1 MTNKQNSQK
10 YMGNANLKA
19 AGVTINFSE
28 KQIEEYVRCSQDPV
42 YFIKNYVKIISLD
55 KGTIP
60 FSLYDFQEDMIETV
74 HRNRFVIAKC
84 PRQSGKSTTITSYLL
99 HYILFNQSM
108 NVAILANKLT
118 TARELLGRLKMAY
131 EFLPLWLQQGVVE
144 WNKGSIVLENGS
156 RILASATSSSAIRGG
171 SFNCISGDSLITVR
185 ENGRAYTTSIG
196 ELYTNSSRN
205 LQNDI
210 YQYGDDRKQIQEVVF
225 FSNGKYQ
232 NSVDEKS
239 STIHCRK
246 ASYYSNVIGW
256 KKYERKS
263 HEINNTR
270 TFVGSSTSSEVFDW
284 CGKSQNVS
292 CLLSNGSWETGDCGE
307 NFSFCVEG
315 GNIKLFRSEEND
327 ANGNETYRRDK
338 EENQFGTQRKGKF
351 GSNKAKNIFRKY
363 RKTSWSKKTERVWRK
378 SFSFLDGKKEDKGT
392 FGQDQQ
398 ESRKDQKD
406 SRETS
411 WNETITRSKREDENS
426 GTSTNR
432 TPRWSLEQRKEG
444 FRRIERK
451 VSTGMGIEKGKI
463 EVLTPEGYKSFLGV
477 SKNFQKQTVK
487 LTFVNGIEIVC
498 TPDHKISTSVGF
510 ICASDLT
517 PKHLIDCIDGT
528 TTIANIEDHQVA
540 DVYDLLEVEDLHAF
554 YANGVFVKNC
564 ILLDEFAYVPQNV
577 SEEFFSSVYPTIT
590 SGQSTKVVMI
600 STPKGLNMFYKFWV
614 DANKK
619 EGEEGKNE
627 YVPIEVD
634 WRDVPGRDDNWKK
647 QTIAN
652 TSLDQF
658 TTEFECQFL
667 GSMRTLITPDRL
679 KTLAYSTPIF
689 SNAEGLKIYHKPI
702 PEHRYVIV
710 VDTSRGQGQDYHAFV
725 VVDITIFP
733 YQIAATFRNNE
744 LAPMLYPNAIYPVA
758 RQYNRSYILVEIN
771 DLGQQV
777 ADILH
782 KDMEYENLIHVQM
795 LGRKGQ
801 VVNGGF
807 GKSGS
812 SFMGV
817 RTSSAV
823 KRIGCSILKNLIEDN
838 KLIIEDY
845 AIVEELCS
853 FVAKGESYEAE
864 DGHHDDLAM
873 TLVLFAWL
881 TTQEYFKDLTGLDIR
896 KDLYEDQMK
905 NLEDEMTPFGFMDD
919 GLGET
924 HHIDDRGN
932 IWDIGDRKNRN
943 NQWG

>member
-156 RILASATSSSAIRGG
+156 KVLASATSSSAVRGG
-171 SFNCISGDSLITVR
+171 S
-185 ENGRAYTTSIG
+185 Y
-196 ELYTNSSRN
+196 
-205 LQNDI
+205 
-210 YQYGDDRKQIQEVVF
+210 
-225 FSNGKYQ
+225 
-232 NSVDEKS
+232 
-239 STIHCRK
+239 
-246 ASYYSNVIGW
+246 
-256 KKYERKS
+256 
-263 HEINNTR
+263 
-270 TFVGSSTSSEVFDW
+270 
-284 CGKSQNVS
+284 
-292 CLLSNGSWETGDCGE
+292 
-307 NFSFCVEG
+307 NF
-315 GNIKLFRSEEND
+315 L
-327 ANGNETYRRDK
+327 
-338 EENQFGTQRKGKF
+338 
-351 GSNKAKNIFRKY
+351 
-363 RKTSWSKKTERVWRK
+363 
-378 SFSFLDGKKEDKGT
+378 
-392 FGQDQQ
+392 
-398 ESRKDQKD
+398 
-406 SRETS
+406 
-411 WNETITRSKREDENS
+411 
-426 GTSTNR
+426 
-432 TPRWSLEQRKEG
+432 
-444 FRRIERK
+444 
-451 VSTGMGIEKGKI
+451 
-463 EVLTPEGYKSFLGV
+463 
-477 SKNFQKQTVK
+477 
-487 LTFVNGIEIVC
+487 
-498 TPDHKISTSVGF
+498 
-510 ICASDLT
+510 
-517 PKHLIDCIDGT
+517 
-528 TTIANIEDHQVA
+528 
-540 DVYDLLEVEDLHAF
+540 
-554 YANGVFVKNC
+554 
-564 ILLDEFAYVPQNV
+564 LLDEFAYVPQNV

-619 EGEEGKNE
+619 EEEEGKNE

-782 KDMEYENLIHVQM
+782 KDMEYENLINVQM

-932 IWDIGDRKNRN
+932 VWDIGDRKNRN